1 MSRSEGFAAVPTWM
15 IRDAEVSIYAI
26 TVYASL
32 SSRAGLRE
40 IIPGQQTLAREAR
53 CSERQVR
60 RALLELEELGVVTR
74 VRRTSKTG
82 RAPDGYTLHPNGRT
96 EVPDSQSATS
106 EVPDSEDRGTGLGEQ
121 GYRTESAIHTPLIG
135 RDSEVDKEE
144 VESAPSFD
152 IFWTIWPRK
161 DAKKAAEAAWSK
173 AVKRHP
179 ADQIIFAAAA
189 YAQSPNR
196 PEKKFVPHAS
206 TWLNG
211 DRWNDP
217 LPEADARARLSSLDM
232 GRAAAEL
239 LLVEEPRHLRVLP

>member
-60 RALLELEELGVVTR
+60 RALIELEELGVVSR
-74 VRRTSKTG
+74 VRRKSRTG

-96 EVPDSQSATS
+96 EVPDSQSVTS
-106 EVPDSEDRGTGLGEQ
+106 EVPDSEDGGTGLREQ
-121 GYRTESAIHTPLIG
+121 GFRTVSAVRSSLIG
-135 RDSEVDKEE
+135 RDSEVEKEE
-144 VESAPSFD
+144 VENAPSFD
-152 IFWTIWPRK
+152 VFWTVWPRK
-161 DAKKAAEAAWSK
+161 DAKKAAEAAWSN
-173 AVKRHP
+173 AVKKHP
-179 ADQIIFAAAA
+179 AEQIIFAAAA
-189 YAQSPNR
+189 YAQSPHR
-196 PEKKFVPHAS
+196 PEKKFVPYAS
-206 TWLNG
+206 SWLNG
-211 DRWNDP
+211 ERWNDP
-217 LPEADARARLSSLDM
+217 LPEADTSRRLSSVDM

-239 LLVEEPRHLRVLP
+239 LAVENHPHLRALS